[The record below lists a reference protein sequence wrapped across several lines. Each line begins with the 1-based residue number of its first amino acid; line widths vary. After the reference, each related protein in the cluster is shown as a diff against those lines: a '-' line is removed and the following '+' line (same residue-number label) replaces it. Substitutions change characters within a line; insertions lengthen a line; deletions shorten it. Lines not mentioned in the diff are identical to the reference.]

1 MENTKYLSLGQAAK
15 ETGKSKGTISK
26 YLKSGKL
33 SYVRKE
39 GNQYRIDPAELFRV
53 FPQEKQEP
61 AQHERMETHENTNRN
76 SMLQKEVELLRE
88 QLTDVKADRDHWR
101 EQAERV
107 SLLLTDQREKP
118 SQKSL
123 EQPLTLWQWL
133 GLAKR

>member
-33 SYVRKE
+33 SYVKKE

-53 FPQEKQEP
+53 FPKEKQET
-61 AQHERMETHENTNRN
+61 AQNERMETTENTNRN
-76 SMLQKEVELLRE
+76 SVLEKEVELLRE
-88 QLTDVKADRDHWR
+88 QLSDVKADRDHWR

-107 SLLLTDQREKP
+107 SLLLTDQSNKP
-118 SQKSL
+118 SQKPV
-123 EQPLTLWQWL
+123 EAPLTLWQWL
-133 GLAKR
+133 GLTKR